1 MMPNIKDRKEVTL
14 PVDEQVNKVSIEE
27 SKKEVAKME
36 APSKKKGKVICQS
49 LNMRKGPTIDSEI
62 LRILTK
68 GTEVKILDD
77 TDDTWY
83 KVCVGGVG
91 TGFCMREF
99 IKLGK

>member
-1 MMPNIKDRKEVTL
+1 MPNIKDRKEVTL
-14 PVDEQVNKVSIEE
+14 PIDEQVNKVSVEE

-36 APSKKKGKVICQS
+36 SPSKKKGKVICQS

-68 GTEVKILDD
+68 GIEVKILDD
-77 TDDTWY
+77 TDDIWY

-99 IKLGK
+99 IKLDK

>member
-1 MMPNIKDRKEVTL
+1 MANIKDRKEAISHVN
-14 PVDEQVNKVSIEE
+14 EQANKVSIEKSTTE
-27 SKKEVAKME
+27 AIKTEVS
-36 APSKKKGKVICQS
+36 SKKKGNVICQS

-99 IKLGK
+99 IKLDK

>member
-1 MMPNIKDRKEVTL
+1 MANIKDRKEAISHVN
-14 PVDEQVNKVSIEE
+14 EQANKVSIEKSTKE
-27 SKKEVAKME
+27 AIKKEDS
-36 APSKKKGKVICQS
+36 SKKKGNVICQS

-99 IKLGK
+99 IKLDK

>member
-1 MMPNIKDRKEVTL
+1 MPNIKDRKEVTL

-36 APSKKKGKVICQS
+36 APSKKKGNVICQS

-62 LRILTK
+62 LKILTK

-77 TDDTWY
+77 TDDIWY

-99 IKLGK
+99 IKLDK

>member
-1 MMPNIKDRKEVTL
+1 MANIKDRKESIS
-14 PVDEQVNKVSIEE
+14 PANEQANKVSIEKSTTE
-27 SKKEVAKME
+27 TIKTE
-36 APSKKKGKVICQS
+36 APSKKKSNVICQS
-49 LNMRKGPTIDSEI
+49 LNMRKEPTIDSEI

>member
-1 MMPNIKDRKEVTL
+1 MTNIKDRKESIS
-14 PVDEQVNKVSIEE
+14 PANEQENKVSIEKSTTE
-27 SKKEVAKME
+27 TIKTE
-36 APSKKKGKVICQS
+36 APSKKKGNVICQS
-49 LNMRKGPTIDSEI
+49 LNMRKEPTIDSEI

>member
-1 MMPNIKDRKEVTL
+1 MANIKDRKEAIS
-14 PVDEQVNKVSIEE
+14 PANEQANKVSIEKSTTE
-27 SKKEVAKME
+27 AIKTE
-36 APSKKKGKVICQS
+36 APSKKKGNVICQS

>member
-1 MMPNIKDRKEVTL
+1 MANIKDRKESIS
-14 PVDEQVNKVSIEE
+14 PANEQANKVSIEK
-27 SKKEVAKME
+27 STTDTIKTE
-36 APSKKKGKVICQS
+36 APSKKKGNVICQS
-49 LNMRKGPTIDSEI
+49 LNMRKEPTIDSEI

>member
-1 MMPNIKDRKEVTL
+1 MRKE
-14 PVDEQVNKVSIEE
+14 
-27 SKKEVAKME
+27 
-36 APSKKKGKVICQS
+36 
-49 LNMRKGPTIDSEI
+49 PTIDSEI

>member
-1 MMPNIKDRKEVTL
+1 MPNIKDRKEVTL

-36 APSKKKGKVICQS
+36 TPSKKKGNVICQS

>member
-1 MMPNIKDRKEVTL
+1 MANIKDRKESIS
-14 PVDEQVNKVSIEE
+14 PANEQANKVSIEK
-27 SKKEVAKME
+27 STTNTIKTE
-36 APSKKKGKVICQS
+36 APSKKKGNVICQS
-49 LNMRKGPTIDSEI
+49 LNMRKEPTIDSEI

>member
-14 PVDEQVNKVSIEE
+14 PVDEQVNKVSVEE

-36 APSKKKGKVICQS
+36 SPSKKKGKVICQS

-68 GTEVKILDD
+68 GIEVKILDD
-77 TDDTWY
+77 TDDIWY

-99 IKLGK
+99 IKLDK

>member
-1 MMPNIKDRKEVTL
+1 MANIKDRKEAISL
-14 PVDEQVNKVSIEE
+14 ANEQANKVSIEKSTTE
-27 SKKEVAKME
+27 TIKTEV
-36 APSKKKGKVICQS
+36 PSKKKGNVICHS

-99 IKLGK
+99 IKLDK

>member
-1 MMPNIKDRKEVTL
+1 MANIKDRKEAISSAN
-14 PVDEQVNKVSIEE
+14 EQANKVSIEKSTTE
-27 SKKEVAKME
+27 TIKTEVLSKK
-36 APSKKKGKVICQS
+36 GNVICHS

-99 IKLGK
+99 IKLRK

>member
-1 MMPNIKDRKEVTL
+1 MANIKDRKESIS
-14 PVDEQVNKVSIEE
+14 PANEQANKVSIEKLTTE
-27 SKKEVAKME
+27 TIKTE

-49 LNMRKGPTIDSEI
+49 LNMRKRPTIDSEI

-99 IKLGK
+99 IKLDK

>member
-1 MMPNIKDRKEVTL
+1 MPNIKDRKEVTL
-14 PVDEQVNKVSIEE
+14 PVDEQVNKVSVEE

-36 APSKKKGKVICQS
+36 SPSKKKGKVICQS

-68 GTEVKILDD
+68 GIEVKILDD
-77 TDDTWY
+77 TDDIWY

-99 IKLGK
+99 IKLDK

>member
-1 MMPNIKDRKEVTL
+1 MANIKDRKESIS
-14 PVDEQVNKVSIEE
+14 PANEQESKVSIEKSTTE
-27 SKKEVAKME
+27 TIKTE
-36 APSKKKGKVICQS
+36 APSKKKGNVICQS
-49 LNMRKGPTIDSEI
+49 LNMRKEPTIDSEI

-91 TGFCMREF
+91 IGFCMREF

>member
-1 MMPNIKDRKEVTL
+1 MPNIKDRKEVVL

-49 LNMRKGPTIDSEI
+49 LNMRKRPTIDSEI
-62 LRILTK
+62 LKILTK

>member
-1 MMPNIKDRKEVTL
+1 MANIKDQKEVTL
-14 PVDEQVNKVSIEE
+14 SVDEQVDKVFIEE

-36 APSKKKGKVICQS
+36 APSKKKGRVICQS
-49 LNMRKGPTIDSEI
+49 LNMRKAPMMDSEI
-62 LRILTK
+62 LRILSK

-77 TDDTWY
+77 TDDIWY
-83 KVCVGGVG
+83 KVCVGGIG

>member
-1 MMPNIKDRKEVTL
+1 MANIKDRKESIS
-14 PVDEQVNKVSIEE
+14 PANEQANKVSIEKSTTE
-27 SKKEVAKME
+27 TIKTE
-36 APSKKKGKVICQS
+36 ATSKKKGNVICQS
-49 LNMRKGPTIDSEI
+49 LNMRKEPTIDSEI

-68 GTEVKILDD
+68 STEVKILDD

>member
-1 MMPNIKDRKEVTL
+1 MPNIKDRKEVVL
-14 PVDEQVNKVSIEE
+14 PVDKPVNKVSIEE

-36 APSKKKGKVICQS
+36 ASSKKKGKVICQS

-62 LRILTK
+62 LKILSK

-77 TDDTWY
+77 TDDIWY
-83 KVCVGGVG
+83 KVCVGGIG

-99 IKLGK
+99 IKLVK

>member
-1 MMPNIKDRKEVTL
+1 MANIKDRKEAIS
-14 PVDEQVNKVSIEE
+14 PANEQANKVSIEKSTTE
-27 SKKEVAKME
+27 IIKTE
-36 APSKKKGKVICQS
+36 APSKKKGNVICQS
-49 LNMRKGPTIDSEI
+49 LNMRKEPTIDSEI

-91 TGFCMREF
+91 TGFSMREF

>member
-1 MMPNIKDRKEVTL
+1 MANIKDRKESIS
-14 PVDEQVNKVSIEE
+14 PANEQANKVSIEKSTTE
-27 SKKEVAKME
+27 TIKTE
-36 APSKKKGKVICQS
+36 ATSKKKGNVICQS
-49 LNMRKGPTIDSEI
+49 LNMRKEPTIDSEI

>member
-1 MMPNIKDRKEVTL
+1 MANIKKRKEAIS
-14 PVDEQVNKVSIEE
+14 PVNKQAKKVSIEKSTTE
-27 SKKEVAKME
+27 PIKTEV
-36 APSKKKGKVICQS
+36 PSKKKGNVICQS